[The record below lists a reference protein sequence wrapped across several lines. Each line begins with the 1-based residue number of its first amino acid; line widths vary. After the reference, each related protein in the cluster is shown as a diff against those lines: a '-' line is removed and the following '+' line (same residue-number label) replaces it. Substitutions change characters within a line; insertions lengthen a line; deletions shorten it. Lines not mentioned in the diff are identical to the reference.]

1 MKKILAFLLAVFM
14 VMLPVISSDVYAA
27 KKTSASDNKPRF
39 NPVSGTVKEIKKS
52 ETDKNI
58 TYLLLEIDKENE
70 AYLVLNKD
78 TYFVND
84 EEIYIGSNVTGY
96 YDAQAMMIMIYPPQY
111 VASVVVV
118 SNKDQKIKVDLF
130 DKDLI
135 SADGLLKLNIGE
147 NTKVVTKDNKEFKGD
162 LKNRKLAVFYRT
174 IAKSN
179 PANTV
184 PDKVVMLS
192 DPVVP
197 DEDKHSYFGSFTG
210 TVTKVDNPKN
220 DKNKTQLTLKDKE
233 GMEAIFIMTK
243 DTYMTNNEKISV
255 GSVVT
260 GYYDAKVFRIMT
272 YPPQYEAVV
281 LDVERPN
288 YKIKVDYFDNK
299 LTSADNSLKLKIGKK
314 TEIIYMD
321 GTKYKGN
328 PVKAN
333 LVVIY
338 DKTDKSKPAQTE
350 PIKVIVLEKKSSK
363 ENKKDT
369 GNNDKEYWKAKFE
382 EWKKLTDE
390 IIKNIDKLTEY
401 KEELYKYILDKLSKV
416 NMNFTNFLKLF

>member
-1 MKKILAFLLAVFM
+1 
-14 VMLPVISSDVYAA
+14 
-27 KKTSASDNKPRF
+27 
-39 NPVSGTVKEIKKS
+39 
-52 ETDKNI
+52 
-58 TYLLLEIDKENE
+58 
-70 AYLVLNKD
+70 
-78 TYFVND
+78 
-84 EEIYIGSNVTGY
+84 
-96 YDAQAMMIMIYPPQY
+96 
-111 VASVVVV
+111 
-118 SNKDQKIKVDLF
+118 VDLF